1 MKKIIKVVTTLV
13 DSIFITR
20 IAIVSHNAE
29 TLRVL
34 NSYLANVTKKNQVN
48 FGSLGMVSS
57 EVTYAAPYT
66 IILERSETGVEIHL
80 KKEEI
85 VLA

>member
-1 MKKIIKVVTTLV
+1 MNKIIKVVTTLV
-13 DSIFITR
+13 DSIFVTR
-20 IAIVSHNAE
+20 IAIVSHNTE

-34 NSYLANVTKKNQVN
+34 NSHLADITKNQVS

-57 EVTYAAPYT
+57 EVTYATPYT
-66 IILERSETGVEIHL
+66 IILERSETGVEVII

>member
-1 MKKIIKVVTTLV
+1 MRKTIKVITTHI

-20 IAIVSHNAE
+20 RAIASHNAE

-34 NSYLANVTKKNQVN
+34 NSYLADVTKNQVN

-66 IILERSETGVEIHL
+66 IILERSETGIEVII

-85 VLA
+85 VLV

>member
-1 MKKIIKVVTTLV
+1 MRKTIKVVTTHI

-20 IAIVSHNAE
+20 NAIRNHNAE

-34 NSYLANVTKKNQVN
+34 NSYLADITKSQVS
-48 FGSLGMVSS
+48 FGSIAMTSS
-57 EVTYAAPYT
+57 EVTYATPYT
-66 IILERSETGVEIHL
+66 VILERSETGVEIHL

-85 VLA
+85 VLS

>member
-1 MKKIIKVVTTLV
+1 MKKTIKVVTTLV
-13 DSIFITR
+13 DNIFVTR
-20 IAIVSHNAE
+20 KAIVNHNAE

-34 NSYLANVTKKNQVN
+34 NSYLADVTKNKVS

-57 EVTYAAPYT
+57 EVIYATPYT
-66 IILERSETGVEIHL
+66 IILERSETGVEIIV

-85 VLA
+85 VLV

>member
-1 MKKIIKVVTTLV
+1 MKKTIKVVTTLV
-13 DSIFITR
+13 DNIFVTR
-20 IAIVSHNAE
+20 KAIVNHNAE

-34 NSYLANVTKKNQVN
+34 NNHLSSITKNGVS

-66 IILERSETGVEIHL
+66 VILERSETGVEIYL

>member
-13 DSIFITR
+13 DSIFVTK

-34 NSYLANVTKKNQVN
+34 NSHLADITKNQVS

-57 EVTYAAPYT
+57 EVTYATPYT
-66 IILERSETGVEIHL
+66 IILERSETGVEVII

-85 VLA
+85 VLV